1 MRLHLRTSSHLST
14 VRTVYRD
21 TALAGHLSSL
31 LAASSAVVHGS
42 RARTWRQM
50 AVGVTRTFPA
60 ALWHLRVPIAVATAV
75 FLVAAVTVGAWM
87 AFSPAAAEVAMPPEA
102 REAFAADFEQY
113 YSAEAAPTFGSRV
126 FTNNVSVAVLAF
138 GLGVAFAVPTLL
150 VLLLNAANVGV
161 AGGILHAAGFGSDFW
176 RLILPHGLL
185 ELTAVFVAG
194 GAGLALGWA
203 LLAPGDRTRRDAL
216 RDEARRAVVIVLGLV
231 PVFAVAALIEAFVT
245 PAPWPVSLR
254 VGIGA
259 LAWAAFCLYA
269 GLLGRRAHRQGWT
282 GQLGEEP
289 GGTPTPAAPSP
300 PTPAAPSPPQA
311 PQTQSR
317 PAALTSR

>member
-1 MRLHLRTSSHLST
+1 M
-14 VRTVYRD
+14 RTVYRD
-21 TALAGHLSSL
+21 PVLAGHLSSL

-42 RARTWRQM
+42 RSRSWRQM
-50 AVGVTRTFPA
+50 VTGVTRTFPA
-60 ALWHLRVPIAVATAV
+60 AVWHLRLHVAVSTAV
-75 FLVAAVTVGAWM
+75 FLVAALAVGLWM
-87 AFSPAAAEVAMPPEA
+87 TFSPAAAEVAMPPEA
-102 REAFAADFEQY
+102 RQAFAADFEHY

-150 VLLLNAANVGV
+150 VLLLNAVNVGL
-161 AGGILHAAGFGSDFW
+161 AGGILHASGFGSDFW

-203 LLAPGDRTRRDAL
+203 LLVPGDRTRRDAL

-231 PVFAVAALIEAFVT
+231 PAFGVAAAIEAFVT
-245 PAPWPVSLR
+245 PAPWATWLR

-259 LAWAAFCLYA
+259 LACAAFLVYVA
-269 GLLGRRAHRQGWT
+269 ALGHRAAREGYT
-282 GQLGEEP
+282 GQLGEDH
-289 GGTPTPAAPSP
+289 S
-300 PTPAAPSPPQA
+300 S
-311 PQTQSR
+311 